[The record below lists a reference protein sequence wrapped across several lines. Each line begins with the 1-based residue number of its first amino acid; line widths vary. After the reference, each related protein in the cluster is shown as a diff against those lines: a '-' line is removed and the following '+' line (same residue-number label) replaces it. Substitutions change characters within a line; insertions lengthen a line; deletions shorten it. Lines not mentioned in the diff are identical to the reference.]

1 VWIKLQEM
9 VVSAT
14 CVCPILVVDDD
25 PLNLVVLQAGLEEAG
40 FQVMLA
46 SHADEAVIKLKRPA
60 AEIAALITDIRLPGS
75 ATAGMSR
82 GPHET

>member
-1 VWIKLQEM
+1 
-9 VVSAT
+9 
-14 CVCPILVVDDD
+14 
-25 PLNLVVLQAGLEEAG
+25 
-40 FQVMLA
+40 
-46 SHADEAVIKLKRPA
+46 VIKLKRSA